1 MEVVLCA
8 VFGLAIAG
16 VCWTAVSAGV
26 FRYSRFPVQSS
37 LFQRAIA
44 EKNKNPTM
52 SINPLTMQLNGVLD
66 AAVMG
71 GTENYR
77 KAFFTASY
85 LEANPQNEGLVAE
98 LQRYVRMEAV
108 CRDATDT

>member
-1 MEVVLCA
+1 
-8 VFGLAIAG
+8 
-16 VCWTAVSAGV
+16 
-26 FRYSRFPVQSS
+26 
-37 LFQRAIA
+37 
-44 EKNKNPTM
+44 M

-77 KAFFTASY
+77 KAFFTSSY

-98 LQRYVRMEAV
+98 LQRCDCQNTNFNYSLTVPSLVFPWGPLVNPQNESP
-108 CRDATDT
+108 CG

>member
-1 MEVVLCA
+1 
-8 VFGLAIAG
+8 
-16 VCWTAVSAGV
+16 
-26 FRYSRFPVQSS
+26 
-37 LFQRAIA
+37 
-44 EKNKNPTM
+44 M

-77 KAFFTASY
+77 KAFFTSSY

-98 LQRYVRMEAV
+98 LQRCDCPTTNINFSLTLTLLVFPWCPLVNPQNESL
-108 CRDATDT
+108 CG